1 MVELERHVLRKL
13 RRVTSHMVRTLLS
26 PVVLVVQE
34 GEECKGFGCMGWMGR
49 TDGCTQVVG
58 GCEIKNTIADVVSKC
73 VS

>member
-1 MVELERHVLRKL
+1 
-13 RRVTSHMVRTLLS
+13 MVRTLLS